1 MPQFVIPERTAAF
14 IERIAGRA
22 LLVRASTELHD
33 NFKEPFG

>member
-1 MPQFVIPERTAAF
+1 MQQFVVAERTAAF

-22 LLVRASTELHD
+22 LLVRASPGPHD